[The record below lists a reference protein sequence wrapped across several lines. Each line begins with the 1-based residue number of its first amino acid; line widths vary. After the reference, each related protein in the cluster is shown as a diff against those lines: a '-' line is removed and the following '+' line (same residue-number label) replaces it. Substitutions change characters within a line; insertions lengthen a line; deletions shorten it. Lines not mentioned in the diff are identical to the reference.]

1 MEFLRVG
8 GGENL
13 NLMEDIRKVFDEV
26 LEPLYGSQK
35 KAIHQIEE
43 SLDRVLWVLCHDSIP
58 VGVLQYKTIPSNEF
72 EMYGIR
78 NSLEVKSLFVCNP
91 TQNSGKGYAT
101 QLLEKLKAELTI
113 LSLPCDSI
121 HLTVSGNVPSSLYFF
136 LKKGFLIKHTFLDR
150 YHRGSVE
157 HLVSYQFNPK
167 QSVCGGVCVG

>member
-1 MEFLRVG
+1 MAMEFFRVG

-13 NLMEDIRKVFDEV
+13 HLMEDIRKIFVEV

-78 NSLEVKSLFVCNP
+78 SSIEVKSLFVCNP
-91 TQNSGKGYAT
+91 NQNSGKGYAT
-101 QLLEKLKAELTI
+101 QLIEKMKDELHA
-113 LSLPCDSI
+113 LPLPSDSI

-157 HLVSYQFNPK
+157 HLLSCEFSSK
-167 QSVCGGVCVG
+167 QSVRVG